1 MVKEKNNSKMTKEEL
16 SDLKAKFERYEKA
29 KKEFAETHNSL
40 SCFYCNAEIKPGDDF
55 IYDGSFSEEV
65 YCSWECFGMSKQ
77 ACAYTF
83 NEGDEDY
90 ESMFPEKLED

>member
-1 MVKEKNNSKMTKEEL
+1 MCL
-16 SDLKAKFERYEKA
+16 HLKTTGFSPWVV
-29 KKEFAETHNSL
+29 HSL
-40 SCFYCNAEIKPGDDF
+40 SCFYCDAEIKPGDDF

-65 YCSWECFGMSKQ
+65 YCSWECLGMSKQ